1 MCSKCLGEET
11 NFKNLN
17 RCYIC
22 RRRVKGV
29 VEDGKLV
36 EWMEIS
42 REIGMVIPREFGFI
56 PREVH

>member
-1 MCSKCLGEET
+1 M
-11 NFKNLN
+11 
-17 RCYIC
+17 
-22 RRRVKGV
+22 